1 METSLIRDALRSCFG
16 SSLAEDPS
24 MIEGVSRVLE
34 SFVPGR
40 ESFGDLSRRMEDFL
54 FNALYD
60 RLGPGM
66 TFRMEDGSAQ
76 RIRLSD
82 LPRLADEML
91 YPLFA
96 TFKPW
101 SLHYERLHAWW
112 METGSFSAMRALY
125 LHFSAFLPEQDRLL
139 IERVVRENLPAAQQA
154 AWFRDRPE

>member
-1 METSLIRDALRSCFG
+1 MDTLLIRGALRNCFG
-16 SSLAEDPS
+16 SALAEDPALV
-24 MIEGVSRVLE
+24 EGVSRVLDA
-34 SFVPGR
+34 FVPGR
-40 ESFGDLSRRMEDFL
+40 DSFGALSRRMEDFL

-66 TFRMEDGSAQ
+66 TLRMDNGVAE

-96 TFKPW
+96 SFKPW

-112 METGSFSAMRALY
+112 MESGSFSAMRALY
-125 LHFSAFLPEQDRLL
+125 LHFSDFLPDQDRQL
-139 IERVVRENLPAAQQA
+139 IERVVRENLPAARHA
-154 AWFRDRPE
+154 AWFDDRPE

>member
-1 METSLIRDALRSCFG
+1 MDTLLIRNALYQCFG
-16 SSLAEDPS
+16 STLAEDPALV
-24 MIEGVSRVLE
+24 EGVARVLD

-40 ESFGDLSRRMEDFL
+40 ESFSDLSRRMEDFL

-66 TFRMEDGSAQ
+66 TLRMDNGVTE

-96 TFKPW
+96 SFKPW
-101 SLHYERLHAWW
+101 SLHYERLHSWW
-112 METGSFSAMRALY
+112 MESGSFSAMRALY
-125 LHFSAFLPEQDRLL
+125 LHFSDFLPDQDRLL
-139 IERVVRENLPAAQQA
+139 IERVVRENLPAARHT
-154 AWFRDRPE
+154 AWFDDRLE